1 MLEKMSDKIMP
12 VFWFS
17 NWIAFWAVFSLS
29 IQIQGSWIQF
39 QHQDFGIQNPKTR
52 FKEPSSGLRIS
63 MFQNLN
69 PSSMIRDPGSMIQV
83 PGSGMQVL
91 SSRI

>member
-29 IQIQGSWIQF
+29 IQIQGSRIPF

-52 FKEPSSGLRIS
+52 FKDPSSGCSRI
-63 MFQNLN
+63 L
-69 PSSMIRDPGSMIQV
+69 DPGF
-83 PGSGMQVL
+83 
-91 SSRI
+91 RIYVSEFKSKFRI